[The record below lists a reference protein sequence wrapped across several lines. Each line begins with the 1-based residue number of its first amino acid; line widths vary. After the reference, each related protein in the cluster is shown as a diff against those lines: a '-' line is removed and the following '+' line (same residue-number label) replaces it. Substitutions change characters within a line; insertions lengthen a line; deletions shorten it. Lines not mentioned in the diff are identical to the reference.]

1 MTHKTFLKI
10 TLAVFSLILFSG
22 AGVAAQTVCT
32 TPDDVAIVKEIY
44 KKMKVR
50 YKSQMKH
57 VNVRSTGGIV
67 TLEGWAT
74 NQKIKT
80 AIEKIAAAAK
90 CVKSVDNKLYLGL
103 RTGCGPGQK
112 KCGSICI
119 ALEET
124 CNICTL
130 RTCN

>member
-1 MTHKTFLKI
+1 MTNKSVLKI
-10 TLAVFSLILFSG
+10 TLAFFSLILFSG
-22 AGVAAQTVCT
+22 ISAAAQTTCT

-44 KKMKVR
+44 NKMKVK

-57 VNVRSTGGIV
+57 VNVRSKDGVV
-67 TLEGWAT
+67 TLEGWVT

-80 AIEKIAAAAK
+80 AIETIAAAVK
-90 CVKSVDNKLYLGL
+90 CVKSVDNKLHLGL

-119 ALEET
+119 AIEET
-124 CNICTL
+124 CNICKL